1 MHEIKYKKGK
11 DKENDNWLRFNLRR
25 ETKIYD
31 LLEKFIGAQYSPSG
45 LKIEKVLFMKSY
57 SEVYKLVLEEIFS

>member
-1 MHEIKYKKGK
+1 MIKYKKGK

-31 LLEKFIGAQYSPSG
+31 LFEKFIDDQYSSAG
-45 LKIEKVLFMKSY
+45 LKVEKVLLMKAY
-57 SEVYKLVLEEIFS
+57 NEGYKLLLDEII